1 MFDNYCLQFTSKY
14 HQVSTDNRGIRCLE
28 RPRGVELIVD
38 SYIKD
43 ACDLLDRL
51 LRKFLVS
58 PWISETVQG
67 REPGTPMVIL
77 PKYFGLDF
85 TFVSFDRLRS

>member
-1 MFDNYCLQFTSKY
+1 M
-14 HQVSTDNRGIRCLE
+14 E

-58 PWISETVQG
+58 LWFSETVWKERTRNPNG
-67 REPGTPMVIL
+67 DPAKI
-77 PKYFGLDF
+77 F
-85 TFVSFDRLRS
+85 